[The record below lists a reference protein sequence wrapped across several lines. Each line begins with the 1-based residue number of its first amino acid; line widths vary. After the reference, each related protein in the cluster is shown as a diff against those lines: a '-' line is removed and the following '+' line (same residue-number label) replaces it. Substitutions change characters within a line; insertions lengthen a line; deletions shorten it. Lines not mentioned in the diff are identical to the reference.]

1 MKDRLTEESAQAER
15 AAMPPAR
22 PDASVVPIERGDGL
36 EQVRDRYPR
45 EVLELALKGSRQAIW
60 DWRAASGT
68 IRFDAVCA
76 EILAGPRRPGQ
87 WAVNELL
94 ARVHPQDRAQV
105 CAQAGA
111 LREGRQDEAN
121 LEFRM
126 RAHADAWRWVLA
138 SAKVL
143 ARDAAGLAAHVV
155 GTMADGDL
163 RKRSEEQLYRM
174 ANFDVLTGLPN
185 RTLLE
190 DRLNRA
196 LADAKRGARTLGLML
211 VNLDRFRNVNDSL
224 GHLVG
229 DHVLRAI
236 TARLVGIVSEADTV
250 ARLGSDE
257 FAIVLPDCGD
267 STRVARIAA
276 TLRRTI
282 EAPLTIEGRVLHL
295 GASVGI
301 SLYAFDAK
309 DRRSL
314 MRNASAAMHHA
325 KEMGGGCQFYS
336 ASMNETAAHRLGMES
351 DLRRAL
357 ANGEFELHYQPRVNL
372 ASGKVA
378 GVEALL
384 RWNRPGQDRL
394 SPEEFIPLSEDTGLI
409 VGIGEWALREA
420 CRQAAKWRERHSDL
434 RVSVNLSARQL
445 RSADVHGLVRDVV
458 SSCGID
464 PRALELEITESA
476 LLERTDDTLR
486 TLDRIAELGVRFTV
500 DDFGTGY
507 SSLGCLRR
515 MPLAAIKIDR
525 SFVQG
530 SANDTGDIAIMRAMV
545 GIAESLEL
553 QVVAEGV
560 ETSGQLATVRSL
572 GCGEAQGYYFSAPLD
587 SRKAS
592 EYLLK
597 AA

>member
-1 MKDRLTEESAQAER
+1 
-15 AAMPPAR
+15 
-22 PDASVVPIERGDGL
+22 
-36 EQVRDRYPR
+36 
-45 EVLELALKGSRQAIW
+45 
-60 DWRAASGT
+60 
-68 IRFDAVCA
+68 
-76 EILAGPRRPGQ
+76 
-87 WAVNELL
+87 
-94 ARVHPQDRAQV
+94 
-105 CAQAGA
+105 
-111 LREGRQDEAN
+111 
-121 LEFRM
+121 
-126 RAHADAWRWVLA
+126 
-138 SAKVL
+138 
-143 ARDAAGLAAHVV
+143 
-155 GTMADGDL
+155 
-163 RKRSEEQLYRM
+163 
-174 ANFDVLTGLPN
+174 
-185 RTLLE
+185 
-190 DRLNRA
+190 
-196 LADAKRGARTLGLML
+196 
-211 VNLDRFRNVNDSL
+211 
-224 GHLVG
+224 
-229 DHVLRAI
+229 
-236 TARLVGIVSEADTV
+236 
-250 ARLGSDE
+250 
-257 FAIVLPDCGD
+257 
-267 STRVARIAA
+267 
-276 TLRRTI
+276 
-282 EAPLTIEGRVLHL
+282 
-295 GASVGI
+295 
-301 SLYAFDAK
+301 
-309 DRRSL
+309 
-314 MRNASAAMHHA
+314 
-325 KEMGGGCQFYS
+325 
-336 ASMNETAAHRLGMES
+336 MNETAAHRLGMES

-372 ASGKVA
+372 TSGKVA

-530 SANDTGDIAIMRAMV
+530 SANDAGDVAIMRAMV
-545 GIAESLEL
+545 GIAESLDL

-587 SRKAS
+587 SRQAS